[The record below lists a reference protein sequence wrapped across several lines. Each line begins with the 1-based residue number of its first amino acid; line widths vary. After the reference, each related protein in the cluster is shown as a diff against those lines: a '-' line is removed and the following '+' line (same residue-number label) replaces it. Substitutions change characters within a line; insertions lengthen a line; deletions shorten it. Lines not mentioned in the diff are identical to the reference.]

1 MSFRQFL
8 PLVALTAALLLT
20 AVPAAGSGRVSK
32 VYRLGVADPR
42 VARDLVVGLVS
53 REGRVVLDEG
63 HNTLIVLDVP
73 EIQAAVAE
81 ALRGLQTPLL
91 AVRVESRIVDRET
104 GEEAVVSASGQL
116 LLTVPELA
124 GRSDIVFE
132 VDGERI
138 GKSRSSSQ
146 FVVVASG
153 GEASIAVGREIPY
166 QQWFVLYGKRHGV
179 VASEVRWKEVG
190 SSLAVFPTVI
200 DGGRRV
206 RLRVVPEISYRKGRK
221 GEEIA
226 FAGAATELTI
236 ADGEELRIGGSEENE
251 EFYRRFLVRV
261 RRVDVFVRA
270 KVLADG
276 SGGPA
281 E

>member
-1 MSFRQFL
+1 
-8 PLVALTAALLLT
+8 
-20 AVPAAGSGRVSK
+20 
-32 VYRLGVADPR
+32 
-42 VARDLVVGLVS
+42 
-53 REGRVVLDEG
+53 
-63 HNTLIVLDVP
+63 
-73 EIQAAVAE
+73 
-81 ALRGLQTPLL
+81 
-91 AVRVESRIVDRET
+91 
-104 GEEAVVSASGQL
+104 
-116 LLTVPELA
+116 
-124 GRSDIVFE
+124 
-132 VDGERI
+132 
-138 GKSRSSSQ
+138 
-146 FVVVASG
+146 
-153 GEASIAVGREIPY
+153 
-166 QQWFVLYGKRHGV
+166 V

-251 EFYRRFLVRV
+251 EFYRRFLVGYDRQRRV